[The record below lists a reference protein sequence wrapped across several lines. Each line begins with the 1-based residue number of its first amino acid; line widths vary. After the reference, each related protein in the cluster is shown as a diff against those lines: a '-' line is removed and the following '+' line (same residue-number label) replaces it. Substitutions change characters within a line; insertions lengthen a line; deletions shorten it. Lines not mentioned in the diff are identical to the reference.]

1 MSKQEKWRE
10 FKWHIDKLARFIFER
25 LFECEDDDDTGLAK
39 SASLVFENAQG
50 DTHMDVTVH
59 LNDKP
64 LTAVLV
70 EFDGPNGTGN
80 QVPSIGPDTYLS
92 SDPTVATVDPASG
105 NLAYIKAGVT
115 TITGLNSGNGL
126 TAAGVLTIISGL
138 AQSAV
143 LNFVTPGAVPSP
155 LPTIASVSPASG
167 PAGTV
172 VTITGA
178 NLGAT
183 QGASTV
189 TFNGTASTP
198 TSWSDTSI
206 VVPVPQGATSGH
218 IVVTV
223 VGQSLTMTFTVA

>member
-1 MSKQEKWRE
+1 
-10 FKWHIDKLARFIFER
+10 
-25 LFECEDDDDTGLAK
+25 
-39 SASLVFENAQG
+39 
-50 DTHMDVTVH
+50 MDVTVH
-59 LNDKP
+59 LNDTP

-92 SDPTVATVDPASG
+92 SDPTVATIDAASG
-105 NLAYIKAGVT
+105 NLTYVKAGVT

-126 TAAGVLTIISGL
+126 TASGVLTIISGL

-143 LNFVTPGAVPSP
+143 LNFVAQGTLPGP

-183 QGASTV
+183 QGKSTV
-189 TFNGTASTP
+189 TFNGTPSTP